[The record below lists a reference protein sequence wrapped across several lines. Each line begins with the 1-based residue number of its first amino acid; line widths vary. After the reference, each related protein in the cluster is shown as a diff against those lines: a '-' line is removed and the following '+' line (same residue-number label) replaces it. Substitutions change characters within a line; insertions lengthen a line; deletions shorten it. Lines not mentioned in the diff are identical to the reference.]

1 MAFTR
6 KMLKA
11 MGIEDEKIDQIIDA
25 HSETVDALKAD
36 RDAYKEDAAKLAAV
50 QKELDELKA
59 KGDDGYKAKYEA
71 EKAAHDALKAD
82 VAAKET
88 KKAKTDAYRELLK
101 GANIDEK
108 RIATILRAEAPTIDK
123 IELDADGKIKN
134 AEQYTESIKSDWA
147 DFIVTQSAKGT
158 NTATP
163 PANGGAAS
171 TKTKEDILKIK
182 DAGERQ
188 KAIAENPTLF
198 GIDYKG
204 KIINGSN
211 QCN

>member
-1 MAFTR
+1 MGFSR

-11 MGIEDEKIDQIIDA
+11 MNIEEEKIEQIIDA

-50 QKELDELKA
+50 QKELDALKA

-82 VAAKET
+82 IAAKET

-134 AEQYTESIKSDWA
+134 AEQYTENIKSDWA

-163 PANGGAAS
+163 PANGGTAT

-198 GIDYKG
+198 GID
-204 KIINGSN
+204 
-211 QCN
+211 

>member
-1 MAFTR
+1 MGFSR

-11 MGIEDEKIDQIIDA
+11 MNIEEEKIEQIIDA

-50 QKELDELKA
+50 QKELDALKA

-82 VAAKET
+82 IAAKET

-198 GIDYKG
+198 GID
-204 KIINGSN
+204 
-211 QCN
+211 

>member
-36 RDAYKEDAAKLAAV
+36 SDTYKEDAAKLAAV

-82 VAAKET
+82 IAAKET

-198 GIDYKG
+198 GID
-204 KIINGSN
+204 
-211 QCN
+211 

>member
-50 QKELDELKA
+50 QKELDALKA

-82 VAAKET
+82 IAAKET
-88 KKAKTDAYRELLK
+88 KQAKTDAYRELLK

-163 PANGGAAS
+163 PAHGGAAS

-198 GIDYKG
+198 GID
-204 KIINGSN
+204 
-211 QCN
+211 

>member
-82 VAAKET
+82 IAAKET
-88 KKAKTDAYRELLK
+88 KKAKTNAYRELLK

-147 DFIVTQSAKGT
+147 DFIVTQSAKGA

-163 PANGGAAS
+163 PANGGAAT

-198 GIDYKG
+198 GID
-204 KIINGSN
+204 
-211 QCN
+211 

>member
-1 MAFTR
+1 MGFSR

-11 MGIEDEKIDQIIDA
+11 MGIEEDKIEQIIDA
-25 HSETVDALKAD
+25 HSETVDALKAE
-36 RDAYKEDAAKLAAV
+36 RDGFKEDAAKLAAV

-82 VAAKET
+82 IAAKET

-163 PANGGAAS
+163 PANGGAAT
-171 TKTKEDILKIK
+171 TKTKEDIMKIK

-198 GIDYKG
+198 GID
-204 KIINGSN
+204 
-211 QCN
+211 

>member
-11 MGIEDEKIDQIIDA
+11 MNIEDEKIDQIIDA

-82 VAAKET
+82 IAAKET
-88 KKAKTDAYRELLK
+88 KKAKTEAYRELLK

-147 DFIVTQSAKGT
+147 DFIVTQSAKGA

-163 PANGGAAS
+163 PANGGAVT

-198 GIDYKG
+198 GID
-204 KIINGSN
+204 
-211 QCN
+211 

>member
-1 MAFTR
+1 MGFSR

-11 MGIEDEKIDQIIDA
+11 MNIEEEKIEQIIDA

-82 VAAKET
+82 IAAKET

-163 PANGGAAS
+163 PANGGAAT
-171 TKTKEDILKIK
+171 TKTREDILKIK

-198 GIDYKG
+198 GID
-204 KIINGSN
+204 
-211 QCN
+211 

>member
-11 MGIEDEKIDQIIDA
+11 MGIEEEKIDQIIDA

-36 RDAYKEDAAKLAAV
+36 RDAYKEDASKLAAV

-82 VAAKET
+82 IAAKET

-134 AEQYTESIKSDWA
+134 AEQYTENIKSDWA
-147 DFIVTQSAKGT
+147 DFVVTQSAKGT

-198 GIDYKG
+198 GID
-204 KIINGSN
+204 
-211 QCN
+211 

>member
-1 MAFTR
+1 MGFSR

-11 MGIEDEKIDQIIDA
+11 MNIEEDKIEQIIDA

-82 VAAKET
+82 IAAKET

-147 DFIVTQSAKGT
+147 DFIVTQSAKGA

-198 GIDYKG
+198 GID
-204 KIINGSN
+204 
-211 QCN
+211 

>member
-11 MGIEDEKIDQIIDA
+11 MGIEEEKIDQIIDA

-36 RDAYKEDAAKLAAV
+36 RDAYKEDAEKLAAV
-50 QKELDELKA
+50 QKELDALKA

-82 VAAKET
+82 IAAKET

-147 DFIVTQSAKGT
+147 DFIVTQSAKGA

-163 PANGGAAS
+163 PANGGAAT

-198 GIDYKG
+198 GID
-204 KIINGSN
+204 
-211 QCN
+211 

>member
-1 MAFTR
+1 MAFSI
-6 KMLKA
+6 KQIKA
-11 MGIEDEKIDQIIDA
+11 VLSEHGLPVENLDKAAEEICGRHTADLDSIKEQRDTFKKDA
-25 HSETVDALKAD
+25 ET
-36 RDAYKEDAAKLAAV
+36 LATV
-50 QKELDELKA
+50 QKELDDLKKAQSTDNYKEKYEQLKA
-59 KGDDGYKAKYEA
+59 EIT
-71 EKAAHDALKAD
+71 
-82 VAAKET
+82 AKET

-163 PANGGAAS
+163 PANGGAAT

-198 GIDYKG
+198 GID
-204 KIINGSN
+204 
-211 QCN
+211 

>member
-1 MAFTR
+1 MGFTR

-11 MGIEDEKIDQIIDA
+11 MGIEEEKIDQIIDA

-82 VAAKET
+82 IAAKET

-101 GANIDEK
+101 GTNIDEK

-147 DFIVTQSAKGT
+147 DFIVTQSAKGA

-163 PANGGAAS
+163 PANGGAAT

-198 GIDYKG
+198 GID
-204 KIINGSN
+204 
-211 QCN
+211 

>member
-1 MAFTR
+1 MGFSR

-11 MGIEDEKIDQIIDA
+11 MNIEEDKIEQIIDA

-82 VAAKET
+82 IAAKET

-163 PANGGAAS
+163 PANGGTAT

-198 GIDYKG
+198 GID
-204 KIINGSN
+204 
-211 QCN
+211 

>member
-1 MAFTR
+1 MGFSR

-11 MGIEDEKIDQIIDA
+11 MNIEEDKIEQIIDA

-50 QKELDELKA
+50 QKELDALKA

-82 VAAKET
+82 IAAKET

-198 GIDYKG
+198 GID
-204 KIINGSN
+204 
-211 QCN
+211 

>member
-25 HSETVDALKAD
+25 HSETVDALKAE
-36 RDAYKEDAAKLAAV
+36 RDGFKEDAAKLAAV

-82 VAAKET
+82 IAAKET

-147 DFIVTQSAKGT
+147 DFVVTQSAKGT

-163 PANGGAAS
+163 PANGGTAT

-198 GIDYKG
+198 GID
-204 KIINGSN
+204 
-211 QCN
+211 

>member
-11 MGIEDEKIDQIIDA
+11 MGIEDEKIEQIIDA

-36 RDAYKEDAAKLAAV
+36 RDGFKEDAAKLAAV

-82 VAAKET
+82 IAAKET

-147 DFIVTQSAKGT
+147 DFIVTQSAKGA

-163 PANGGAAS
+163 PANGGAAT

-198 GIDYKG
+198 GID
-204 KIINGSN
+204 
-211 QCN
+211 

>member
-1 MAFTR
+1 MGFSR

-11 MGIEDEKIDQIIDA
+11 MNIEEEKIEQIIDA
-25 HSETVDALKAD
+25 QSETVDALKAE

-82 VAAKET
+82 IAAKET

-134 AEQYTESIKSDWA
+134 AEQYTQSIKSDWA

-163 PANGGAAS
+163 PANGGTAS

-198 GIDYKG
+198 GID
-204 KIINGSN
+204 
-211 QCN
+211 

>member
-1 MAFTR
+1 MGFSR

-11 MGIEDEKIDQIIDA
+11 MNIEEDKIDQIIDA

-36 RDAYKEDAAKLAAV
+36 RDTYKEDAAKLAAV

-82 VAAKET
+82 IAAKET

-198 GIDYKG
+198 GID
-204 KIINGSN
+204 
-211 QCN
+211 

>member
-11 MGIEDEKIDQIIDA
+11 MGIEEEKIDQIIDA

-50 QKELDELKA
+50 QKELDALKA

-82 VAAKET
+82 IAAKET

-147 DFIVTQSAKGT
+147 DFIVTQSAKGA

-163 PANGGAAS
+163 PANGGTAT

-198 GIDYKG
+198 GID
-204 KIINGSN
+204 
-211 QCN
+211 

>member
-11 MGIEDEKIDQIIDA
+11 MGIEEEKIEQIIDA

-36 RDAYKEDAAKLAAV
+36 RDAYKEDASKLAAV

-82 VAAKET
+82 IAAKET

-134 AEQYTESIKSDWA
+134 AEQYTQSIKSDWA

-163 PANGGAAS
+163 PAHGGAAS

-198 GIDYKG
+198 GID
-204 KIINGSN
+204 
-211 QCN
+211 

>member
-1 MAFTR
+1 MGFSR

-11 MGIEDEKIDQIIDA
+11 MNIEEDKIEQIIDA

-36 RDAYKEDAAKLAAV
+36 RDAYKEDAGKLAAV

-82 VAAKET
+82 IAAKET

-163 PANGGAAS
+163 PANGGAAT

-188 KAIAENPTLF
+188 KAIAENPALF
-198 GIDYKG
+198 GID
-204 KIINGSN
+204 
-211 QCN
+211 

>member
-1 MAFTR
+1 MGFSR

-11 MGIEDEKIDQIIDA
+11 MNIEEDKIEQIIDA

-82 VAAKET
+82 IAAKET

-108 RIATILRAEAPTIDK
+108 RIATILRAESPTIDK

-147 DFIVTQSAKGT
+147 DFIVTQSAKGA

-198 GIDYKG
+198 GID
-204 KIINGSN
+204 
-211 QCN
+211 

>member
-82 VAAKET
+82 IAAKET

-188 KAIAENPTLF
+188 KAIAENPTLI
-198 GIDYKG
+198 GID
-204 KIINGSN
+204 
-211 QCN
+211 

>member
-36 RDAYKEDAAKLAAV
+36 RDAYKEDAGKLAAV

-82 VAAKET
+82 IAAKET

-134 AEQYTESIKSDWA
+134 AEQYTQSIKSDRA
-147 DFIVTQSAKGT
+147 DFVVTQSAKGT

-198 GIDYKG
+198 GID
-204 KIINGSN
+204 
-211 QCN
+211 

>member
-1 MAFTR
+1 
-6 KMLKA
+6 MLKA
-11 MGIEDEKIDQIIDA
+11 MNIEEEKIDQIIDA

-82 VAAKET
+82 IAAKET

-147 DFIVTQSAKGT
+147 DFVVTQSAKGT

-163 PANGGAAS
+163 PANGGTAT

-198 GIDYKG
+198 GID
-204 KIINGSN
+204 
-211 QCN
+211 

>member
-11 MGIEDEKIDQIIDA
+11 MGIEDEKIEQIIDA

-36 RDAYKEDAAKLAAV
+36 RDTYKEDAAKLAAV

-82 VAAKET
+82 IAAKET

-163 PANGGAAS
+163 PAHGGAAT

-198 GIDYKG
+198 GID
-204 KIINGSN
+204 
-211 QCN
+211 

>member
-1 MAFTR
+1 MGFSR

-11 MGIEDEKIDQIIDA
+11 MNIEDEKIEQIIDA
-25 HSETVDALKAD
+25 HSETVDALKAE
-36 RDAYKEDAAKLAAV
+36 RDGYKEDAAKLAAV
-50 QKELDELKA
+50 QKELDALKA

-82 VAAKET
+82 IAAKET

-198 GIDYKG
+198 GID
-204 KIINGSN
+204 
-211 QCN
+211 

>member
-11 MGIEDEKIDQIIDA
+11 MGIEEEKIDQIIDA

-36 RDAYKEDAAKLAAV
+36 RDVYKEDASKLAAV
-50 QKELDELKA
+50 QKELDALKA

-82 VAAKET
+82 IAAKET

-163 PANGGAAS
+163 PANGGTAT

-198 GIDYKG
+198 GID
-204 KIINGSN
+204 
-211 QCN
+211 

>member
-25 HSETVDALKAD
+25 HSETVDALKAE
-36 RDAYKEDAAKLAAV
+36 RDGFKEDAAKLAAV
-50 QKELDELKA
+50 QKELDALKA

-82 VAAKET
+82 IAAKET

-147 DFIVTQSAKGT
+147 DFIVTQSGKGT

-163 PANGGAAS
+163 PANGGTAT

-198 GIDYKG
+198 GID
-204 KIINGSN
+204 
-211 QCN
+211 

>member
-50 QKELDELKA
+50 QKELDALKA

-82 VAAKET
+82 IAAKET

-147 DFIVTQSAKGT
+147 DFTVTQSAKGT

-198 GIDYKG
+198 GID
-204 KIINGSN
+204 
-211 QCN
+211 

>member
-1 MAFTR
+1 MAFSR

-11 MGIEDEKIDQIIDA
+11 MNIEEDKIEQIIDA
-25 HSETVDALKAD
+25 HSETVDALKAE
-36 RDAYKEDAAKLAAV
+36 RDGFKEDAAKLAAV

-82 VAAKET
+82 IAAKET
-88 KKAKTDAYRELLK
+88 KQAKTDAYRELLK

-134 AEQYTESIKSDWA
+134 AEQYTQSIKSDWA

-198 GIDYKG
+198 GID
-204 KIINGSN
+204 
-211 QCN
+211 

>member
-1 MAFTR
+1 MGFSR

-11 MGIEDEKIDQIIDA
+11 MGIEEEKIEQIIDA

-82 VAAKET
+82 IAAKET

-198 GIDYKG
+198 GID
-204 KIINGSN
+204 
-211 QCN
+211 

>member
-50 QKELDELKA
+50 QKELDALKA

-82 VAAKET
+82 IAAKET

-134 AEQYTESIKSDWA
+134 AEQYTQSIKSDWA
-147 DFIVTQSAKGT
+147 DFIVTQSAKGA

-198 GIDYKG
+198 GID
-204 KIINGSN
+204 
-211 QCN
+211 

>member
-1 MAFTR
+1 MGFSR

-11 MGIEDEKIDQIIDA
+11 MGIEEEKIDQIIDA

-82 VAAKET
+82 IAAKET

-163 PANGGAAS
+163 PANGGTAT

-198 GIDYKG
+198 GID
-204 KIINGSN
+204 
-211 QCN
+211 

>member
-1 MAFTR
+1 MGFSR

-11 MGIEDEKIDQIIDA
+11 MNIEEDKIDQIIDA

-36 RDAYKEDAAKLAAV
+36 RDTYKEDAAKLAAV

-82 VAAKET
+82 IAAKET

-147 DFIVTQSAKGT
+147 DFIVTQSAKGA

-163 PANGGAAS
+163 PANGGAAT

-198 GIDYKG
+198 GID
-204 KIINGSN
+204 
-211 QCN
+211 

>member
-82 VAAKET
+82 IAAKET

-163 PANGGAAS
+163 PANGGTAT
-171 TKTKEDILKIK
+171 TKTKEDIMKIK

-198 GIDYKG
+198 GID
-204 KIINGSN
+204 
-211 QCN
+211 

>member
-82 VAAKET
+82 IAAKET

-134 AEQYTESIKSDWA
+134 AEQYTESIKSRSEERR
-147 DFIVTQSAKGT
+147 VG
-158 NTATP
+158 
-163 PANGGAAS
+163 
-171 TKTKEDILKIK
+171 KEC
-182 DAGERQ
+182 RSRWS
-188 KAIAENPTLF
+188 P
-198 GIDYKG
+198 YH
-204 KIINGSN
+204 
-211 QCN
+211 

>member
-11 MGIEDEKIDQIIDA
+11 MGIEEEKIDQIIDA

-36 RDAYKEDAAKLAAV
+36 RDAYKEDASKLAAV

-82 VAAKET
+82 IAAKET
-88 KKAKTDAYRELLK
+88 KQAKTDAYRELLK

-163 PANGGAAS
+163 PTNGGSAT

-198 GIDYKG
+198 GID
-204 KIINGSN
+204 
-211 QCN
+211 

>member
-1 MAFTR
+1 MGFSR

-11 MGIEDEKIDQIIDA
+11 MGIEEEKIEQIIDA

-134 AEQYTESIKSDWA
+134 AEQYTERIKSDWA
-147 DFIVTQSAKGT
+147 DFVVTQSAKGT

-198 GIDYKG
+198 GID
-204 KIINGSN
+204 
-211 QCN
+211 